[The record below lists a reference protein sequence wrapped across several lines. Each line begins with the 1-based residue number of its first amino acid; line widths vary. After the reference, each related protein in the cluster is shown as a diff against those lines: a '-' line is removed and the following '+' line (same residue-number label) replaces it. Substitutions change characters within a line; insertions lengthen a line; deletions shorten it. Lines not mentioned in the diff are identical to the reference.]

1 MNKGQM
7 SLEYI
12 VKIMILLVVVAV
24 VIGLTI
30 KFKND
35 IQLLIKNIFGRDE
48 AKHNFPEIKGKNSFS
63 PGEISVYI
71 ESCYSTMASLPE
83 DEQSDIVCY
92 LLDSL
97 DSKTGF
103 SLTRQEIMNSVSSD
117 LKDKVEI
124 TASFGRDIIKVEY
137 QDIGNKILV
146 SD

>member
-24 VIGLTI
+24 VIGLII
-30 KFKND
+30 KFKDD
-35 IQLLIKNIFGRDE
+35 IQIFMGNIFGRNE
-48 AKHNFPEIKGKNSFS
+48 VKHNFPEIKGKNSFS

-92 LLDSL
+92 LLDS
-97 DSKTGF
+97 KTGF
-103 SLTRQEIMNSVSSD
+103 SLTGQEIMNSVSSD